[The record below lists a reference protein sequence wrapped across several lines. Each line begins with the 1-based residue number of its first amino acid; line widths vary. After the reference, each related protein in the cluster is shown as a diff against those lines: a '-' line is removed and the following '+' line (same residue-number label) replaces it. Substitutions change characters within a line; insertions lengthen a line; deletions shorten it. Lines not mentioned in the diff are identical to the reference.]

1 MLLFQDNYILHY
13 PHISTHYQ
21 AKSIHSLRAS
31 ADTRRQICIT
41 LPSDAASPLMTSGAH
56 PFPVSLSSTKELNPL
71 MHILKRPL
79 PAPLPTIRRLPKH
92 ELALQLPRLR
102 QSPRLTD
109 PLAELRAVVVV
120 LEITPQ
126 PLGFERAPQHELVHA
141 GAVVGPCGVGGC
153 VSKPCQI
160 GKGVEEGVGGDGKRP
175 KERRGNK
182 DIHSGITSLIIG
194 FLPARVAIAASSSN
208 HSTLP

>member
-13 PHISTHYQ
+13 PHISTHHQ
-21 AKSIHSLRAS
+21 TKSIHSLRAS
-31 ADTRRQICIT
+31 ADTRLQIYIT

-56 PFPVSLSSTKELNPL
+56 PFPLSLSSTKELNPL

-92 ELALQLPRLR
+92 ELALQLPRLG
-102 QSPRLTD
+102 QSPRLAD
-109 PLAELRAVVVV
+109 PLAKLRTVVVV

-141 GAVVGPCGVGGC
+141 GAVVGPCGVGGLRQQAMSNWQGC
-153 VSKPCQI
+153 GGGGGGVM
-160 GKGVEEGVGGDGKRP
+160 GKGPKREEGTKTYTP
-175 KERRGNK
+175 E
-182 DIHSGITSLIIG
+182 
-194 FLPARVAIAASSSN
+194 
-208 HSTLP
+208 